1 MLSFGDPCPFAQAIK
16 SDRFD
21 CAAVVSNDSDLEFA
35 LTIAKL
41 RRHKKVFLSTPGA
54 PTRVPVGRLTR
65 WAHKKSAID
74 PSLLAACQLP
84 NPIPQTTLVP
94 VHLRAAHATDGFS
107 AGQSILM
114 QQHVA
119 SRSGAICRYADGL
132 VRGKI
137 DAYGCDEQVRRQQS

>member
-41 RRHKKVFLSTPGA
+41 RRHKKVFLFTPGA

-65 WAHKKSAID
+65 WAHTRNLRSMRRFW
-74 PSLLAACQLP
+74 
-84 NPIPQTTLVP
+84 
-94 VHLRAAHATDGFS
+94 LRANSPTRSRKQRFPSRRVGSRDGLGGATNAYSWTIRNFPPIS
-107 AGQSILM
+107 FP
-114 QQHVA
+114 A
-119 SRSGAICRYADGL
+119 SRMGCSAMRSIG
-132 VRGKI
+132 RG
-137 DAYGCDEQVRRQQS
+137 G